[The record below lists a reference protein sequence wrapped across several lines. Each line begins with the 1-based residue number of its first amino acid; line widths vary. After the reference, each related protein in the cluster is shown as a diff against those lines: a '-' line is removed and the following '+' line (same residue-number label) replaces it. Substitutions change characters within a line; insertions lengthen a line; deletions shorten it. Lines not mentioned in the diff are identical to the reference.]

1 MYSSSHKYNL
11 FVYYIPTYK
20 IYSYSQ
26 MSVSGSSSDKK
37 TTTNAVF
44 IFRRDLRV
52 EDNTAL
58 LSCLE
63 THEKVY
69 PIFVFSPEQIKPNEY
84 RSEKAVQ
91 FMIES
96 LFDLRESI
104 NFQCYYGDILQIL
117 NKMKTKLK
125 TFDVFLN
132 RDYSPYSV
140 QRDTKIFKWCVKH
153 GLGMYV
159 ADDILLNDFRDGVFK
174 VESDADLKWTA
185 EKSDKIY
192 QKFTPYYNIVI
203 RQAKTIR
210 EPIMDENM
218 MKWIRTKTN
227 VNITTSE
234 TIQLEHAYYKFCTP
248 SVKIAMNGGRKTGFP
263 AFRKR
268 LISGEFSDYTK
279 KHNDLTYRTTT
290 LSPYLK
296 FGCISVREV
305 FAMVKSKYGIHHDII
320 RQLVWRD
327 FYYRIIFAFPHV
339 LGGQIGKKNE
349 ALKEKYD
356 EIEWERNKS
365 WLEAWKWGNTGFP
378 VVDACM
384 RELVETGYMHNR
396 GRLIVSSFLV
406 KTMGIDWREGEK
418 WFASRLIDHDNAANN
433 QNWQW
438 TAGSG
443 ADSQPYF
450 RIFNPW
456 LQSEKFDPQTEYIKK
471 WVPELAD
478 VEPKVIHRWY
488 KMGDKD
494 IYMLPILDYTKQK
507 GIVLDMYK
515 DGLKN

>member
-1 MYSSSHKYNL
+1 MSSK
-11 FVYYIPTYK
+11 
-20 IYSYSQ
+20 
-26 MSVSGSSSDKK
+26 
-37 TTTNAVF
+37 NAVF

-96 LFDLRESI
+96 LFDLYESI
-104 NFQCYYGDILQIL
+104 RFQTYYGDILQIL
-117 NKMKTKLK
+117 NKMKTKLND
-125 TFDVFLN
+125 FDVYIN

-140 QRDTKIFKWCVKH
+140 QRDTKIFKWCSKH
-153 GLGMYV
+153 DVEMYGV
-159 ADDILLNDFRDGVFK
+159 DDVLLNDLRDGVFK
-174 VESDADLKWTA
+174 IENEADLKWNP
-185 EKSDKIY
+185 SSPHKIY
-192 QKFTPYYNIVI
+192 QKFTPYYNLVI
-203 RQAKTIR
+203 REAKTIR
-210 EPIMDENM
+210 EPMFQEKITT
-218 MKWIRTKTN
+218 WIREKIGK
-227 VNITTSE
+227 NIITSE
-234 TIQLEHAYYKFCTP
+234 SIKLEDAYYKFCMPTD
-248 SVKIAMNGGRKTGFP
+248 KIVVNGGRKTGFP
-263 AFRKR
+263 MFRKR
-268 LISGEFSDYTK
+268 LISGDFGDYTK
-279 KHNDLTYRTTT
+279 NHNNLTYKTTI

-305 FAMVKSKYGIHHDII
+305 FAMVKSKYGIRHDII

-349 ALKEKYD
+349 ALKPRYD
-356 EIEWERNKS
+356 GIMWERNNK
-365 WLEAWKWGNTGFP
+365 WLEAWKRGETGFP
-378 VVDACM
+378 IVDACM
-384 RELVETGYMHNR
+384 RELMETGYMHNR

-418 WFASRLIDHDNAANN
+418 WFASQLVDHDNAANN

-456 LQSEKFDPQTEYIKK
+456 LQSEKFDPTCEYIKQ
-471 WVPELAD
+471 WIPQLAD
-478 VEPKVIHRWY
+478 VEPKIIHRWY
-488 KMGDKD
+488 KHGNKS
-494 IYMLPILDYTKQK
+494 IYELPILDYTKQK
-507 GIVLDMYK
+507 VIILDMYK

>member
-1 MYSSSHKYNL
+1 MSSK
-11 FVYYIPTYK
+11 
-20 IYSYSQ
+20 
-26 MSVSGSSSDKK
+26 
-37 TTTNAVF
+37 NAVF

-63 THEKVY
+63 NHEKVY

-96 LFDLRESI
+96 LFDLSESI
-104 NFQCYYGDILQIL
+104 RFQTYYGDILQIL
-117 NKMKTKLK
+117 NKMKTKLND
-125 TFDVFLN
+125 FDVYVN

-140 QRDTKIFKWCVKH
+140 QRDTKIFKWCSKQ
-153 GLGMYV
+153 GLHMYA
-159 ADDILLNDFRDGVFK
+159 ADDVLLNDLKEGVFK
-174 VESDADLKWTA
+174 LETEADLQWKPSSA
-185 EKSDKIY
+185 SPSQRIY
-192 QKFTPYYNIVI
+192 QKFTPYYNLVI
-203 RQAKTIR
+203 REAKSIR
-210 EPIMDENM
+210 EPMFEEKITT
-218 MKWIRTKTN
+218 WIRERIGATIITK
-227 VNITTSE
+227 E
-234 TIQLEHAYYKFCTP
+234 TIRLEDAYYKFCTP
-248 SVKIAMNGGRKTGFP
+248 TDKIAVNGGRKTGFP
-263 AFRKR
+263 VFRKR
-268 LISGEFSDYTK
+268 LISGDFGDYTK
-279 KHNDLTYRTTT
+279 KHNDLTYQTTI

-356 EIEWERNKS
+356 GIMWERKKL
-365 WLEAWKWGNTGFP
+365 WLEAWKWGQTGFP
-378 VVDACM
+378 IVDACM
-384 RELVETGYMHNR
+384 RELIETGYMHNR

-418 WFASRLIDHDNAANN
+418 WFASQLVDHDNAANN

-456 LQSEKFDPQTEYIKK
+456 LQSEKFDPQAEYIKK
-471 WVPELAD
+471 WIPQLAD
-478 VEPKVIHRWY
+478 VEPKMIHRWY
-488 KMGDKD
+488 KHADKN
-494 IYMLPILDYTKQK
+494 IYKLPILDYTKQK